1 MKKVTMQEAR
11 RANPARI
18 AETELFRD
26 LDAGALKSVM
36 ACAVETS
43 ARAGETLFHQGDDP
57 DRLYLVTS
65 GVVKLSQIAPN
76 GAQHVLRLMS
86 AGDVIGC
93 VAVFNRFPY
102 PVTASVAEDA
112 VVVSWA
118 EPQFRH
124 LMEDHP
130 ALMTNALRTVGT
142 RTQEF
147 VARLGEVNGASAEQK
162 VARAVLRLARQAG
175 IKETAGVRVGMTRQD
190 LADMTGITYFTIS
203 RVLSDWKRQELIE
216 AGRHDIMI
224 RNPHALLR
232 LSDGD

>member
-1 MKKVTMQEAR
+1 MTMPK
-11 RANPARI
+11 PAGLTLPSEMS
-18 AETELFRD
+18 ETTLFRG
-26 LDAGALKSVM
+26 LGGAALKSVL
-36 ACAVETS
+36 AAAVETS
-43 ARAGETLFHQGDDP
+43 ARTGETLFHQGDDP

-65 GVVKLSQIAPN
+65 GVVKLSQVAPN

-112 VVVSWA
+112 VLLSWA

-130 ALMTNALRTVGT
+130 ALMANALETAGK

-147 VARLGEVNGASAEQK
+147 VARLGEVNGVSAEQK

-175 IKETAGVRVGMTRQD
+175 VKEAGGVRVGMTRQD

-203 RVLSDWKRQELIE
+203 RILSDWKRRDLVE
-216 AGRHDIMI
+216 AGRREMLV
-224 RNPHALLR
+224 RNPHALL
-232 LSDGD
+232 LLADGS